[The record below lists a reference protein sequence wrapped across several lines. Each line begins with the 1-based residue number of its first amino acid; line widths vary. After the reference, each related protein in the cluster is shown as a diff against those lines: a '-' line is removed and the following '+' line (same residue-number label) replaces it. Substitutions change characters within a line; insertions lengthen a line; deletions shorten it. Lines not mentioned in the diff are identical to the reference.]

1 MGRPRVLTDEQREAR
16 RREYMRNYWLE
27 NKEKIKAVRRKNPNN
42 AKYQKR
48 WAEENVEHLQEYHR
62 RYIDANRDKINAYH
76 REYYHRKRSID
87 KSEES

>member
-1 MGRPRVLTDEQREAR
+1 MGRPRVLTDEQRKER
-16 RREYMRNYWLE
+16 RREYMHKYWLE
-27 NKEKIKAVRRKNPNN
+27 NKDKIKAVRRKNPNN

-48 WAEENVEHLQEYHR
+48 WAEENVEHLQEYRR

>member
-48 WAEENVEHLQEYHR
+48 WAEENVEHLQEYRR

-76 REYYHRKRSID
+76 REYYHRKRSIN

>member
-1 MGRPRVLTDEQREAR
+1 MGRPRVLTDEQRETR

-48 WAEENVEHLQEYHR
+48 WAEENVTHLQEYR
-62 RYIDANRDKINAYH
+62 RKYIEANRDKINAYH

-87 KSEES
+87 KPEE